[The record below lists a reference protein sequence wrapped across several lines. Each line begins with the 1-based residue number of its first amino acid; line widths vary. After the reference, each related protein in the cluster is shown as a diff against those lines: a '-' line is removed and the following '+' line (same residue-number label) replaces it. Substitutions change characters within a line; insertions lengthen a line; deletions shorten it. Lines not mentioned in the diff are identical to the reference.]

1 MVSDLEHVNFHKL
14 TLDELVCLDQA
25 LIQAKQKSKDEFTKR
40 GESKHKASYHH
51 HRKDTTV
58 SSEILN
64 NDTTSTE
71 QEHLFNE
78 RYEKLQ
84 QYEKNVQDSL
94 DMLSIKYGD
103 IERIDDVINANLERT
118 ILWLDNDAKNIFK
131 DYAEEVER
139 VTNLYNWEYATS
151 TKEVN
156 KNILEA
162 RLKLYDFIGKLLVFE
177 NYVQQQKVLSSQS
190 DY

>member
-1 MVSDLEHVNFHKL
+1 MNS
-14 TLDELVCLDQA
+14 
-25 LIQAKQKSKDEFTKR
+25 QKG

-51 HRKDTTV
+51 HRKDTIV

-71 QEHLFNE
+71 QERLFNE

-103 IERIDDVINANLERT
+103 IERIGDVINANLERT